1 MNRKLATM
9 AFLAAALTAVT
20 AQAQD
25 RLALAA
31 QVPVQVEWSAPSAVA
46 SFRTAAPV
54 FPSRGDR
61 SSAPRPAAAP
71 TQQTPPVQGTRSSD
85 DSSVQVTGI
94 EALKWIYAVVTSHD
108 SKTCEGHT
116 KGVQINF
123 GMPY

>member
-9 AFLAAALTAVT
+9 ALLAAALTAVA

-31 QVPVQVEWSAPSAVA
+31 EVPAQVEWSAPSAAA

-54 FPSRGDR
+54 YPSRGER
-61 SSAPRPAAAP
+61 ASAPRPAAAP
-71 TQQTPPVQGTRSSD
+71 TRQTPTAQGTRNSGDGSG
-85 DSSVQVTGI
+85 QVTGI